1 MRRSAATARVLLL
14 VALLAASP
22 AFAQSPAAQPATP
35 PAAGVPVAAPV
46 VLSGEGLETLSFSA
60 ADLAAMPRVT
70 VDADDHGTRARFEGV
85 PVSVLLAKAKAP
97 IGEARRHGRAALVVL
112 VGAADGYNAVY
123 ALAELDPAFTDKEVI
138 LADRRDGK
146 PLGEK
151 EGPFRVVA
159 PGEKR
164 QARWVRQVTSLTL
177 LQVGEDKAHDAA
189 PAAAPPAAPAASPAA
204 VHH

>member
-14 VALLAASP
+14 VALLAAAA
-22 AFAQSPAAQPATP
+22 AFAQSPAPATAP
-35 PAAGVPVAAPV
+35 PPAGTVPAAAAGVT
-46 VLSGEGLETLSFSA
+46 LSGEGLETLSFSA

-189 PAAAPPAAPAASPAA
+189 PAAAPAA